1 MNILNVMSWLWLTWS
16 IKAKL
21 LKMWIPEKEM
31 EWVDFSNM
39 NSLNSFAERIVPW
52 LLRKNPNVAKQI
64 KESWWLQWETKEKVD
79 SIIEW
84 L

>member
-21 LKMWIPEKEM
+21 LKMWIPESEM

-39 NSLNSFAERIVPW
+39 NSLNQFAERIVPR
-52 LLRKNPNVAKQI
+52 LLRSNPSVAQQI
-64 KESWWLQWETKEKVD
+64 KDSWWLQGQAKQDVETV
-79 SIIEW
+79 INW